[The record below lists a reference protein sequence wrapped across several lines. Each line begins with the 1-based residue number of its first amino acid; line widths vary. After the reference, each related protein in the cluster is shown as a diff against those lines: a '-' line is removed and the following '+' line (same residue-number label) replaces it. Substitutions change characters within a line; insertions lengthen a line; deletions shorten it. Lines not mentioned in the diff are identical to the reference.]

1 MKATATPASGRVWKA
16 AEELPVALELEFP
29 RLDAAGFVLELNAKV
44 DEREVEVATEEVELD
59 ELGLEA
65 LEAVEELDDP
75 AIEVEV
81 VAELEL
87 VVELVVELD
96 VEICI
101 GTPYLICHCPGETTT
116 TGDPFAFESWLG
128 VPDTDVRVDRWGSI
142 TVVL

>member
-16 AEELPVALELEFP
+16 AEELPVVLELEFP
-29 RLDAAGFVLELNAKV
+29 RLDSFGLVLELNAKV

>member
-59 ELGLEA
+59 ELGLEELEA

-101 GTPYLICHCPGETTT
+101 GTP
-116 TGDPFAFESWLG
+116 
-128 VPDTDVRVDRWGSI
+128 
-142 TVVL
+142 